1 MKKIVYLGFLGISLG
16 IGSSF
21 GALIS
26 PLTLETKVAST
37 NRTKVGWEG
46 FTTCGSIG
54 KRYLSRTEVVSHD
67 SHSEDSNC
75 GDTTDFSYS
84 RGGTS
89 KTQQY
94 NLNTVTYGSTVN
106 GCPSASAS
114 AGTTSCSG
122 WYISASWQDVSGSI
136 TNYSACTNAWNS
148 SCEWTNTSGCSSF
161 WINGTVSTQTPN
173 DTQQI
178 TTEIYT
184 NITPTCEEQIN
195 DPNPPAEPHFTSVR
209 VTNITTVTLGSE
221 FTADAVL
228 DLAGAS
234 YPTNW
239 GAGGQAS
246 VWLSANELCGRSA
259 KLQYRLKFIAE
270 KDKPYEFTYHEVIST
285 AVTNII
291 TEVKVSGVGTGTI
304 QYYPSQSGKEIAAPK
319 VAPIDG
325 YPSSCASYMEATAYV
340 DTGCKGSGFEH
351 TGGGHGSGGPSCG
364 SACKRPPGGSTAENG
379 SVNIQMSLGNGY
391 FGSDHGLLMVYCASP
406 DATNS
411 TPAGLD
417 YFGTLRDVQVLH
429 SNAWVRQVKAQQAFA
444 DIVTINANKYEV
456 RFYSSSGSIGT
467 SGFYES
473 PSGLFATATIEHI
486 GGDPNHLR
494 FTMNHDT
501 VSIHDYEWS
510 TADQGW
516 TLTSGGGLRKV
527 TKAWNSTTLV
537 ETNTVRQGTTVV
549 ARTISHFQNV
559 TSLGLILTQQ
569 VVVANADGT
578 GLTNKWFYYD
588 NAVSDGTNFGKLKW
602 EISPS
607 GFWKH
612 YQYDTNTADLI
623 REIHQF
629 GNAATNAAT
638 NLCRVFEY
646 DYSLVGNAREVKRA
660 TEHLLGLPISR
671 SYELEYFNRNVF
683 VQCQSPDAVWN
694 DSSNLTTD
702 TRLYTMGSF
711 DQEIYS
717 ISNPDGTMEFYS
729 YQTND
734 TTKLTVRYSGEPVSA
749 LTSIKNG
756 TKTITLKDSVGN
768 MISNI
773 VRRVNSEVEGITIS
787 QETYSNPDEFGHPQT
802 VTYLNGTSVT
812 TLTGCC
818 GNQSTTDNDG
828 TTTTFDYDD
837 LKRLLTST
845 RSDITISNVYDAA
858 DRILS
863 RVRIGTDNSS
873 IVLGS
878 STYDLAGRVI
888 VATDAMNNSTTN
900 GYGFDGSGQAVSTNI
915 YADGGTRIETRRQ
928 DGLLLSVIGT
938 AVHPARYEYGV
949 EYAGTNSQGLSMTNF
964 YVKEIKLETNGVD
977 TAEWAKTYSDG
988 LGRQWKTVYANGG
1001 IEEQFHNKG
1010 QLRGHSDPDGV
1021 ITLYVHN
1028 PEGEREITVIDMD
1041 RDRLVDTNGTDRI
1054 TQQTIDYLS
1063 ARGTEVRRTRT
1074 YVWGTNSSPDKL
1086 LVSTSEGELP
1096 GTRFWVAGLS
1106 GMSSGRVDRDLLG
1119 GRTLTQ
1125 TNVDQSYT
1133 VTVYQDGR
1141 MASARRYDANNVEL
1155 TETTYAYDEHG
1166 RQETSTDERNGA
1178 TSFTFSN
1185 ADQITSITTPVP
1197 GTGQSA
1203 LVTSNLY
1210 NNMGRIWK
1218 VIQPDLTSV
1227 TNEFYVTG
1235 LLKRTS
1241 GSRTYPVEYTHDS
1254 QGRMKT
1260 MKTWQNF
1267 ASGSGAA
1274 TTTWNYDD
1282 ERGFLESKT
1291 YQGGVT
1297 VNYTNSLAGRLTDR
1311 RWARG
1316 IVTTYGYNNAGDVET
1331 INYSDSTP
1339 DVSYTYDRR
1348 GRKVAVAQSGG
1359 SASTLTYNDGGK
1371 LIVESFTAGPLN
1383 GVAITNIHDQF
1394 LRRTN
1399 ITAHYISTRLLQHS
1413 YAYDNASR
1421 LALVSDGTNSG
1432 TYAYLDDS
1440 MLVETITF
1448 AQNGTNRMVT
1458 TKSYDYLNRLTNIA
1472 TVNAAM
1478 ATLSSHGYRY
1488 NTASQ
1493 RTRATLAD
1501 GAYWVYQYDGL
1512 GQVTSGK
1519 KYWADNTPVA
1529 GQQFEY
1535 TFDDI
1540 GNRKTA
1546 GSGGD
1551 QWGANL
1557 RYQNHSANLV
1567 NQYSQRTV
1575 PGFVDVLGSANTN
1588 ATVTVNN
1595 QSTYRKGEYFRDELP
1610 VSNASSSVYL
1620 ALTNLAIL
1628 PDSSNPDITTNH
1640 NGNIFVPATPEIFGY
1655 DPDGNL
1661 TNDGRWAFSWDAENR
1676 LLSMVALSSIPSEA
1690 KLKLDFDYDHQW
1702 RRLQKIVSTN
1712 NAGTYIAHATN
1723 RFVHDGWNLL
1733 AVLDSQSRIVRNF
1746 MWGADLS
1753 TSIRGAGG
1761 VGGLLAVSDQQSSDF
1776 VCHDGNGNVVTL
1788 VRATNGSTSGQ
1799 YEYGPFGEVIRCT
1812 ADRADA
1818 NPFRFSTR
1826 YTDTETELLYYGYR
1840 FYKPTTGRWLS
1851 RDPIAFNSR
1860 HMSARW
1866 IRETMNPYHAMFNDP
1881 VSRFDKLGL
1890 AANDVHRV
1898 SFDVKQLKC
1907 ARNCGPDVT
1916 ESIQSEF
1923 KALAKYID
1931 DAPEM
1936 PLQPGNA
1943 AAANQAQ
1950 LLVWFAKLVGPLN
1963 YARQIQE
1970 REAGLGPMMSGCPTA
1985 PCSDTMTLCGKCVTS
2000 DVPGNIMFAYAGRRL
2015 MGDWTANIGAA
2026 AAEVK
2031 DSFIGSKTDTEL
2043 FEEDYDV
2050 FPLGRDLADKNSTD
2064 ICTVL
2069 NRLPK
2074 RKVSDCKPCS
2084 EKFPLVTAER
2094 PDHYPIYTEGTR
2106 TFE

>member
-1 MKKIVYLGFLGISLG
+1 MKTIAYIGFLWISLG
-16 IGSSF
+16 IGTSV

-26 PLTLETKVAST
+26 PLTLETKTASI
-37 NRTKVGWEG
+37 NRTKVGWNA
-46 FTTCGSIG
+46 FTNCGPILR
-54 KRYLSRTEVVSHD
+54 RYLTRTETVSHNSTSVD
-67 SHSEDSNC
+67 GPC
-75 GDTTDFSYS
+75 
-84 RGGTS
+84 GGTMS
-89 KTQQY
+89 HGKTTLATSQTKQY
-94 NLNTVTYGSTVN
+94 NLNTVTYGGMED
-106 GCPSASAS
+106 GCPSHTAE
-114 AGTTSCSG
+114 TPVTSCSG
-122 WYISASWQDVSGSI
+122 FYKRETWDVVGGSI
-136 TNYSACTNAWNS
+136 TNQSSCTNGWDG
-148 SCEWTNTSGCSSF
+148 SCQWTNGLSCAANF
-161 WINGTVSTQTPN
+161 STLGDVVTTI
-173 DTQQI
+173 DETYEIITQV
-178 TTEIYT
+178 YT
-184 NITPTCEEQIN
+184 NSTPTCEEQEEDEEN
-195 DPNPPAEPHFTSVR
+195 YPEPYYTSFLS
-209 VTNITTVTLGSE
+209 TNVYSTILSSE
-221 FTADAVL
+221 FTTDDVL
-228 DLAGAS
+228 DLSAVS
-234 YPTNW
+234 YPDNW
-239 GAGGQAS
+239 GGEGQAS
-246 VWLSANELCGRSA
+246 VSLSSSELCGSA
-259 KLQYRLKFIAE
+259 TKLKYRLKFIAA
-270 KDKPYEFTYHEVIST
+270 KDMPYEFTYHEVIST
-285 AVTNII
+285 PVTNII
-291 TEVKVSGVGTGTI
+291 TEVKVSGVGTGTV
-304 QYYPSQSGKEIAAPK
+304 QYHPSAGGKEISAPK

-325 YPSSCASYMEATAYV
+325 YPHSCATYMNATAYV
-340 DTGCKGSGFEH
+340 DTGCKGFGFEH
-351 TGGGHGSGGPSCG
+351 TGGGHGGGGPSCG

-379 SVNIQMSLGNGY
+379 SVNIQLSLGNGY
-391 FGSDHGLLMVYCASP
+391 FGSDHGMLMAYCVLP
-406 DATNS
+406 HATNS
-411 TPAGLD
+411 TPAMLD
-417 YFGTLRDVQVLH
+417 YFGSLREVQVLH
-429 SNAWVRQVKAQQAFA
+429 SNALVRQVKAPQAFA
-444 DIVTINANKYEV
+444 DVVIINANKYEV
-456 RFYSSSGSIGT
+456 RFYSDSGSIGS

-473 PSGLFATATIEHI
+473 PSGIFATATIEHV
-486 GGDPNHLR
+486 GGDTNHLR
-494 FTMNHDT
+494 FTMDHDT

-510 TADQGW
+510 AADQGW

-527 TKAWNSTTLV
+527 TKAWNSTVLV
-537 ETNTVRQGTTVV
+537 ETNTIRQGTTVV
-549 ARTISHFQNV
+549 DRTISHFQNV
-559 TSLGLILTQQ
+559 TSLGLVLTQQ

-629 GNAATNAAT
+629 GNVATNAAT

-646 DYSLVGNAREVKRA
+646 DYSLVGNAREVKRT

-683 VQCQSPDAVWN
+683 VQCQSPDAAWN
-694 DSSNLTTD
+694 DSSNLTTE
-702 TRLYTMGSF
+702 TRLHTMGSF

-756 TKTITLKDSVGN
+756 TKTITLVDSVGN

-787 QETYSNPDEFGHPQT
+787 QESYSNPDEFGHPQT
-802 VTYLNGTSVT
+802 VTYLNGTSIT

-818 GNQSTTDNDG
+818 GNQSTTDEDG

-863 RVRIGTDNSS
+863 RVRIGTDDSS

-900 GYGFDGSGQAVSTNI
+900 GYGFDGSGQTLSTNI
-915 YADGGTRIETRRQ
+915 YADGGSRIETRRQ
-928 DGLLLSVIGT
+928 DGLLLSVTGT
-938 AVHPARYEYGV
+938 AVHPTRYEYGV

-977 TAEWAKTYSDG
+977 TAEWTKTYSDA
-988 LGRQWKTVYANGG
+988 LGREWKTVCANGG

-1021 ITLYVHN
+1021 ITLYVYN
-1028 PEGEREITVIDMD
+1028 PEGGRELTVIDMD
-1041 RDRLVDTNGTDRI
+1041 RDGQVDTNGTDRI
-1054 TQQTIDYLS
+1054 TQQATDYLS

-1074 YVWGTNSSPDKL
+1074 YAWGTNSSPEKL
-1086 LVSTSEGELP
+1086 LVSTSEAELP
-1096 GTRFWVAGLS
+1096 GTRFWVTGLS
-1106 GMSSGRVDRDLLG
+1106 GVSSGRVDRDLIG
-1119 GRTLTQ
+1119 GRTLTR
-1125 TNVDQSYT
+1125 TNVDQSYA

-1141 MASARRYDANNVEL
+1141 MTSSRRYDANDVEL

-1178 TSFTFSN
+1178 TTFTLNN
-1185 ADQITSITTPVP
+1185 ADQITSKTTPIP
-1197 GTGQSA
+1197 STGQSA

-1210 NNMGRIWK
+1210 NSMGRIWK
-1218 VIQPDLTSV
+1218 IIQPDLTSV

-1241 GSRTYPVEYTHDS
+1241 GSRTYPVEYSYDS

-1267 ASGSGAA
+1267 ATGSGAA

-1282 ERGFLESKT
+1282 ERGFLELKT

-1316 IVTTYGYNNAGDVET
+1316 VVTSYGYNNAGDVET

-1339 DVSYTYDRR
+1339 DVSYTHDRR
-1348 GRKVAVAQSGG
+1348 GRKVTVAQSGG
-1359 SASTLTYNDGGK
+1359 SASTLTYNDGGQ
-1371 LIVESFTAGPLN
+1371 LIVEIFTAGPLN
-1383 GVAITNIHDQF
+1383 GVAITNSYDQF

-1399 ITAHYISTRLLQHS
+1399 ITAHCTSTALLQHS
-1413 YAYDNASR
+1413 YAYDEASR
-1421 LALVSDGTNSG
+1421 LATVSDGTNSAAYG
-1432 TYAYLDDS
+1432 YLDDS

-1493 RTRATLAD
+1493 RTSATLAD
-1501 GAYWVYQYDGL
+1501 GAYWVYQYDEL

-1519 KYWADNTPVA
+1519 KFWADNTPVA

-1557 RYQNHSANLV
+1557 RYQNYSANLL

-1575 PGFVDVLGSANTN
+1575 PGFVDVLGSANSN

-1595 QSTYRKGEYFRDELP
+1595 QSTYRKGDYFRDELP
-1610 VSNASSSVYL
+1610 VSNASSSVYV
-1620 ALTNLAIL
+1620 ALTNLVIL
-1628 PDSSNPDITTNH
+1628 PDGSNPDIATNH
-1640 NGNIFVPATPEIFGY
+1640 NGNVFVSATPEIFGY

-1661 TNDGRWAFSWDAENR
+1661 TNDGRWTFSWDGENR
-1676 LLSMVALSSIPSEA
+1676 LKSMVAVSTVPSAA

-1712 NAGTYIAHATN
+1712 DSGSYVAYSTN
-1723 RFVHDGWNLL
+1723 RFVYDGWNLI
-1733 AVLDSQSRIVRNF
+1733 AILDSQSVMSQTF
-1746 MWGADLS
+1746 MWGADIS
-1753 TSIRGAGG
+1753 GSIRGAGG
-1761 VGGLLAVSDQQSSDF
+1761 VSGLLTVGDRQSTHF
-1776 VCHDGNGNVVTL
+1776 ACFDGNGAHPRIVL
-1788 VRATNGSTSGQ
+1788 
-1799 YEYGPFGEVIRCT
+1799 
-1812 ADRADA
+1812 
-1818 NPFRFSTR
+1818 
-1826 YTDTETELLYYGYR
+1826 
-1840 FYKPTTGRWLS
+1840 
-1851 RDPIAFNSR
+1851 NSR
-1860 HMSARW
+1860 VGS
-1866 IRETMNPYHAMFNDP
+1866 NGD
-1881 VSRFDKLGL
+1881 
-1890 AANDVHRV
+1890 
-1898 SFDVKQLKC
+1898 
-1907 ARNCGPDVT
+1907 CG
-1916 ESIQSEF
+1916 
-1923 KALAKYID
+1923 
-1931 DAPEM
+1931 
-1936 PLQPGNA
+1936 
-1943 AAANQAQ
+1943 
-1950 LLVWFAKLVGPLN
+1950 
-1963 YARQIQE
+1963 
-1970 REAGLGPMMSGCPTA
+1970 
-1985 PCSDTMTLCGKCVTS
+1985 
-2000 DVPGNIMFAYAGRRL
+2000 
-2015 MGDWTANIGAA
+2015 
-2026 AAEVK
+2026 
-2031 DSFIGSKTDTEL
+2031 EL
-2043 FEEDYDV
+2043 
-2050 FPLGRDLADKNSTD
+2050 
-2064 ICTVL
+2064 
-2069 NRLPK
+2069 
-2074 RKVSDCKPCS
+2074 
-2084 EKFPLVTAER
+2084 
-2094 PDHYPIYTEGTR
+2094 H
-2106 TFE
+2106 